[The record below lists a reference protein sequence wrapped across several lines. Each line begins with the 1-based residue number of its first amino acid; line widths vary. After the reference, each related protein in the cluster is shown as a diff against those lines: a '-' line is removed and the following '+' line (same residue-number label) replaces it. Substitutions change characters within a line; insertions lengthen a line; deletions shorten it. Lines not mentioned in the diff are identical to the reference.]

1 MAVRLNNGV
10 TDEYLYLN
18 NDATPISSA
27 ATDAWSMGLWFYR
40 DTDRAT
46 NEYLALVAN
55 DAVGTATSGS
65 GIRISSADAL
75 QATTAG
81 AGTTIQAAQGT
92 ASWIY
97 AAVTF
102 GNGSGTSYYGTS
114 TTLTAGS
121 GGGRANVAGV
131 LDSVVIGRN
140 VVTSPANI
148 FSGRIAH
155 LRLWTGALSQAEFEA
170 EMVSTTAI
178 KTSGLWAAYEFPYG
192 DFQPFTGD
200 SSGNGRTLT
209 AVSVTEA
216 SNGVDGP
223 LLGGSTQSNAPRA
236 RILQMLRNA

>member
-1 MAVRLNNGV
+1 VAIQLNNGV
-10 TDEYLYLN
+10 TDEYLYRYN
-18 NDATPISSA
+18 EATPISTG
-27 ATDAWSMGLWFYR
+27 ATDSWSMGLWFYR

-46 NEYLALVAN
+46 NEYIALMAN

-102 GNGSGTSYYGTS
+102 GNGSGTSYYGTA

-148 FSGRIAH
+148 FSGRLAH
-155 LRLWTGALSQAEFEA
+155 IRLWQGALSQAEFEA

-178 KTSGLWAAYEFPYG
+178 KTSGLWAAYEFPDSLDLFRE
-192 DFQPFTGD
+192 DF
-200 SSGNGRTLT
+200 SGNDRWLSGSSI
-209 AVSVTEA
+209 AHSVNYVA
-216 SNGVDGP
+216 GP
-223 LLGGSTQSNAPRA
+223 TLGGSTQSNAPRA

>member
-114 TTLTAGS
+114 TTLAEGS

-170 EMVSTTAI
+170 EMVSTSAI
-178 KTSGLWAAYEFPYG
+178 KSSGLWAAYRF
-192 DFQPFTGD
+192 D
-200 SSGNGRTLT
+200 SSGSASAYLNDVSGNGRHLT
-209 AVSVTEA
+209 
-216 SNGVDGP
+216 GVNTGFLVNCVADP
-223 LLGGSTQSNAPRA
+223 TLGGSTQSNAPRA
-236 RILQMLRNA
+236 AALYYNR

>member
-1 MAVRLNNGV
+1 MAIQLNNGV
-10 TDEYLYLN
+10 TTEYAFLYN
-18 NDATPISSA
+18 VATPISTG
-27 ATDAWSMGLWFYR
+27 ATDSWSMGLWFYR

-46 NEYLALVAN
+46 NEYLALMTT

-92 ASWIY
+92 GSWIY

-102 GNGSGTSYYGTS
+102 GNGSGTSYYGTA

-140 VVTSPANI
+140 VVTSPTNI

-155 LRLWTGALSQAEFEA
+155 MRLWTGALSQAEFEA
-170 EMVSTTAI
+170 EMVSTSAI
-178 KTSGLWAAYEFPYG
+178 KASGLWAAYEFPNNG
-192 DFQPFTGD
+192 ITFQSD
-200 SSGNGRTLT
+200 SSGNGRTLGLSGLNWGGNYV
-209 AVSVTEA
+209 A
-216 SNGVDGP
+216 GP
-223 LLGGSTQSNAPRA
+223 TLGGSTQSNAPRA
-236 RILQMLRNA
+236 AALYYNR

>member
-1 MAVRLNNGV
+1 VAVQLNNGV
-10 TDEYLYLN
+10 TNEYAFLY
-18 NDATPISSA
+18 NDGTPISTG
-27 ATDAWSMGLWFYR
+27 ATDSWSMGLWFYR

-55 DAVGTATSGS
+55 DAVGVATSGS

-75 QATTAG
+75 QSTTAG

-155 LRLWTGALSQAEFEA
+155 MRLWTGALSQAEFEA

-178 KTSGLWAAYEFPYG
+178 KSSGLWAAYEFPNNG
-192 DFQPFTGD
+192 ITFQSD
-200 SSGNGRTLT
+200 SSGNGRTLALAGLT
-209 AVSVTEA
+209 FGGNYIA
-216 SNGVDGP
+216 GP
-223 LLGGSTQSNAPRA
+223 TLGGSSQSNAPRA